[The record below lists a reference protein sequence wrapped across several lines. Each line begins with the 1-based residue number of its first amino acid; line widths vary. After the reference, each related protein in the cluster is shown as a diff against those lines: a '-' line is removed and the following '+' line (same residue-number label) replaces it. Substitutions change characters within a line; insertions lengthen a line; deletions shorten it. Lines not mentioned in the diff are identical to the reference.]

1 MELDSGGGRG
11 DTYDT
16 SDDQHQGRSTVHGK
30 SPSFRIVQVS
40 GGSEVVRHRD
50 PFLSIMSE
58 FGLIEPPPFD
68 PQAIS
73 HPRQAP
79 PPPTPRNQPPPPS
92 PPPTPHLSH
101 PP

>member
-1 MELDSGGGRG
+1 MELGAGGRRG

-16 SDDQHQGRSTVHGK
+16 SDDEHQGRSTVHGK

-40 GGSEVVRHRD
+40 GGSEDVRHRD

-58 FGLIEPPPFD
+58 FGLRELLPFD

-73 HPRQAP
+73 HDRQA
-79 PPPTPRNQPPPPS
+79 RARHSGGSN
-92 PPPTPHLSH
+92 HRV
-101 PP
+101 